1 MTRRTKRSRRNTIT
15 RTYPIYT
22 VSSPDLSDDD
32 DASIIEIKPIKR
44 HRRRRKHQSRV
55 SPHPQVRT
63 YVVQQRTKPERLQK
77 SANIQTE
84 TIESISP
91 TTDTNKDETSV
102 RISNCFERII

>member
-32 DASIIEIKPIKR
+32 DDASIIEIKPIKR

-55 SPHPQVRT
+55 SPHQQIRT
-63 YVVQQRTKPERLQK
+63 YVVQQPTKLERLQK
-77 SANIQTE
+77 SANVQTE

-91 TTDTNKDETSV
+91 TTDTNKDESSSV
-102 RISNCFERII
+102 RIVLKE